1 MPKVN
6 REHLFDYRVWL
17 PDVKKQKQ
25 LAANLDSL
33 HEETQRLTTI
43 YHSKLAALESLK
55 KSLLHQAF
63 SEEL

>member
-6 REHLFDYRVWL
+6 REHLFEFKVLL

-25 LAANLDSL
+25 LAAMLDDL
-33 HEETQRLTTI
+33 QEETQRLARI
-43 YHSKLAALESLK
+43 YERKLAALEALK

-63 SEEL
+63 SGGL